1 MQRQKS
7 RGNTQREKDIVVWHL
22 VIADGH
28 PIVLR
33 GLLNLLGSAGDF
45 NVVATCSSGTECIR
59 AIRQLRPQLALV
71 DMAMPGLDR
80 VAILELVT
88 SEQLPTRIVLLCAS
102 PEEYN
107 LRHAAVR
114 GAQGI
119 LFKNSTP
126 NLLLQGLREVAFG
139 RKWLPYTFVSGAL
152 DRQREQQNHTAAV
165 PTLTD
170 REQEVMLL
178 ASEGQSNKQIARHLG
193 VAEGTIKT
201 HPHKVYQK
209 TAISNRTSL
218 AALATSSYRRT
229 P

>member
-1 MQRQKS
+1 MALR
-7 RGNTQREKDIVVWHL
+7 L
-22 VIADGH
+22 VIADSH

-33 GLLNLLGSAGDF
+33 GLLNLLGSERDF
-45 NVVATCSSGTECIR
+45 NVVATCSSGTECIQ
-59 AIRQLRPQLALV
+59 AIRQLRPQLALLAMV
-71 DMAMPGLDR
+71 MPGLDG
-80 VAILELVT
+80 VEILELVT

-102 PEEYN
+102 AEEYN

-126 NLLLQGLREVAFG
+126 DLLRQDLREVAFG
-139 RKWLPYTFVSGAL
+139 RKWLPHTFVSGAL
-152 DRQREQQNHTAAV
+152 GPQREQQNHTAAV
-165 PTLTD
+165 STLTD

-178 ASEGQSNKQIARHLG
+178 ASEGQSNKQIARHLS

-201 HPHKVYQK
+201 HLHKVYQK

>member
-71 DMAMPGLDR
+71 DMAMPGLDG
-80 VAILELVT
+80 VEILGLVT

-102 PEEYN
+102 AEEYD

-126 NLLLQGLREVAFG
+126 DLLRQGLREVAFG
-139 RKWLPYTFVSGAL
+139 RKWLPHTFVSGAL
-152 DRQREQQNHTAAV
+152 GPQREQQNHAAAV
-165 PTLTD
+165 PNLTD
-170 REQEVMLL
+170 REQAVMLL

-193 VAEGTIKT
+193 VVEGTIKM
-201 HPHKVYQK
+201 HLHNVYQK
-209 TAISNRTSL
+209 TAISNRTGL
-218 AALATSSYRRT
+218 AALAISYRQT
-229 P
+229 S